1 MTARP
6 SANRP
11 TGKTTLRTMVVMPAL
26 NAESTLE
33 RTVADIPPGTA
44 DEILL
49 VDDASS
55 DRTVD
60 IATRLGLTVIRHD
73 RTRGYGA
80 NQKTCYREALARGA
94 DIVLMIHPDY
104 QYDSRLA
111 PHFVRFIRDGYFD
124 VMLGS
129 RIRTRAEALACGMP
143 VYRYVANRF
152 LTIVENLMM
161 GTNLSECH
169 TGYRAYHR
177 RVLETIPW
185 HRNSDDFLFDTQ
197 FLMQAVYFGF
207 QIAELP
213 VPVRYGPD
221 ASSTS
226 FAAGL
231 RYGLGTLLEA
241 CRFVLNRAGVI
252 NSANFRRS
260 TPPSRT

>member
-1 MTARP
+1 MTARAP
-6 SANRP
+6 AERP
-11 TGKTTLRTMVVMPAL
+11 APGATSRALVVMPAL
-26 NAESTLE
+26 NAEATLE
-33 RTVADIPPGTA
+33 KTVADIPPGTA

-49 VDDASS
+49 VDDAST
-55 DRTVD
+55 DRTVE

-143 VYRYVANRF
+143 VYKYVANRF

-177 RVLETIPW
+177 RVLETVPW
-185 HRNSDDFLFDTQ
+185 ENNSDDFLFDTQ
-197 FLMQAVYFGF
+197 LLMQSVYFGF

-226 FAAGL
+226 FSAGV
-231 RYGLGTLLEA
+231 RYGLGTLVEA
-241 CRFVLNRAGVI
+241 CRFVLNRMGVM
-252 NSANFRRS
+252 NSSNFRR
-260 TPPSRT
+260 TDLPDAT